1 VKFSQRGSLG
11 RNFDPALG
19 DGNEICPS
27 ECADGMGPFWGLRCA
42 GGGGPAGLSKP
53 AQITCQAGPDCDAK
67 WARAN
72 KWLSESSG
80 LKIETKKD
88 SQIKTVQ
95 SKGDSRV
102 LVVTITKNATS
113 KPGVYEISFIAG
125 CPSQLSCLSPIAES
139 RAQFANFVL
148 GTE

>member
-1 VKFSQRGSLG
+1 MAERKFGFENRDQK
-11 RNFDPALG
+11 N
-19 DGNEICPS
+19 
-27 ECADGMGPFWGLRCA
+27 
-42 GGGGPAGLSKP
+42 
-53 AQITCQAGPDCDAK
+53 
-67 WARAN
+67 
-72 KWLSESSG
+72 
-80 LKIETKKD
+80 

-125 CPSQLSCLSPIAES
+125 CPSELSCLPPIAES